1 MGARIDWRSCND
13 ILIGVYSFFALK
25 LSLDTFPIFDLTLIV
40 HLLRNETCLSCSLEE
55 IRKLSC
61 LDDRSKNGLN
71 EFYGK
76 IITKLLKKS

>member
-1 MGARIDWRSCND
+1 M
-13 ILIGVYSFFALK
+13 IGVYSFFALK
-25 LSLDTFPIFDLTLIV
+25 LSLDTLPIFDLTLIV

-76 IITKLLKKS
+76 ITFKYNETLKKIIEYSYFFIIL